1 MIKSCS
7 SKKNKILWILLKFT
21 IFVARKKI
29 SKNCNKRT
37 VNQWQRYK
45 RLEQEQDYW

>member
-1 MIKSCS
+1 MDSFENCYLRS
-7 SKKNKILWILLKFT
+7 S
-21 IFVARKKI
+21 KKI

-45 RLEQEQDYW
+45 RLGRKQDYWWQL